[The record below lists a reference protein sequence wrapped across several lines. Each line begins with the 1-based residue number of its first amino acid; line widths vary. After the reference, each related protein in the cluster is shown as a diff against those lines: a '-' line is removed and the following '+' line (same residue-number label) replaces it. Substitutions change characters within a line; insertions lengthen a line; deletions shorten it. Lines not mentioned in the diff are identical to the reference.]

1 MARRYRGVRH
11 IKDDSYFLDY
21 QVGKIRRQVRI
32 RAVSMSEAKA
42 IRQERIV
49 ELRKNKNTPYG
60 ERERLSADFKEALEK
75 IEADLIA
82 DGVCKKNLLRN
93 KRMFS
98 RVFEEFRRERF
109 PQIRHP
115 SQLTIPFFQEYK
127 SYFVNELGHNP
138 KGGLRAEMICLKS
151 LVRRM
156 WRLGYCGKELVERL
170 SEIKRPDGEKKA
182 YPNIPNGRI
191 RDFLNYVKNDRPD
204 YYDAIYFMARV
215 GRRVGEVLAIER
227 RDVVFDGLRPVRID
241 VRAETTKSKTAAPL
255 NKIDDEMAQAVMRAY
270 KRGSAMKTAY
280 LFCTKRGK
288 KCSPSSLQKYLADT
302 SERELGVRITPHY
315 FRHRFITECGKAR
328 VNMADSMCVAGIK
341 DLKVINEHYNHTTEA
356 GQEEVLA
363 VTRLG

>member
-1 MARRYRGVRH
+1 MAKRYKGVRH
-11 IKDDSYFLDY
+11 IKDDIYFLDY
-21 QVGKIRRQVRI
+21 QVGKIRKQVRI

-93 KRMFS
+93 KRMFN
-98 RVFEEFRRERF
+98 RIFEEFRREKF
-109 PQIRHP
+109 PHIQHP

-127 SYFVNELGHNP
+127 SHFVNELGHNP

-170 SEIKRPDGEKKA
+170 GEIKRPDGEKKT
-182 YPNIPNGRI
+182 YPNIANSRI
-191 RDFLNYVKNDRPD
+191 KAYLDYVRNERPD
-204 YYDAIYFMARV
+204 YYDPIYFMARV
-215 GRRVGEVLAIER
+215 GRRVGEVLSIER

-255 NKIDDEMAQAVMRAY
+255 SRIDDEMTKAIMSAY
-270 KRGSAMKTAY
+270 KRGSATKTPY
-280 LFCTKRGK
+280 LFCTKKGK
-288 KCSPSSLQKYLADT
+288 KCSPSSIQKYLGDT
-302 SERELGVRITPHY
+302 SERVLGVRITPHY
-315 FRHRFITECGKAR
+315 FRHRFITECGKAK
-328 VNMADSMCVAGIK
+328 VNMADSMSIAGIK
-341 DLKVINEHYNHTTEA
+341 DLKVVNEHYNHATEA

-363 VTRLG
+363 VTRIG